1 MRVELNKDNATAV
14 MGTLWPK
21 VKEALASGKQLTLE
35 IKNASKSRDQEKL
48 YHELI
53 GQIAKQASH
62 LGAKWDAEDWKR
74 LLVDQFIKDMNGL
87 GASKIIPSLDGEG
100 IIQLGFQTRKFTKE
114 QASEFVEWLHAWGAT
129 NGIHFETPIH
139 TQ

>member
-35 IKNASKSRDQEKL
+35 IKDASKSRDQEKL

-53 GQIAKQASH
+53 GQIAKQAQH
-62 LGAKWDAEDWKR
+62 MGAKWDAESWKR
-74 LLVDQFIKDMNGL
+74 LLVDSYCREKGL
-87 GASKIIPSLDGEG
+87 KTGAVIPNLAGDG
-100 IIQLGFQTRKFTKE
+100 IVQLGQQTRKFTKE
-114 QASEFVEWLHAWGAT
+114 QASEFVEWLHAWGAEHGVT
-129 NGIHFETPIH
+129 FE
-139 TQ
+139 Q

>member
-35 IKNASKSRDQEKL
+35 IKDAGKSRDQEKL

-53 GQIAKQASH
+53 GQIAKQAQH
-62 LGAKWDAEDWKR
+62 MGAKWDAESWKR
-74 LLVDQFIKDMNGL
+74 LLVDSYCREKGL
-87 GASKIIPSLDGEG
+87 KTGAVIPNLAGDG
-100 IIQLGFQTRKFTKE
+100 IVQLGMQTRNFTKE

>member
-1 MRVELNKDNATAV
+1 MRVELTKDNATAV

-35 IKNASKSRDQEKL
+35 IKDASKSRDQEKL

-53 GQIAKQASH
+53 GQIAKQAQH
-62 LGAKWDAEDWKR
+62 MGAKWDAESWKR
-74 LLVDQFIKDMNGL
+74 LLVDSYCREKGMKT
-87 GASKIIPSLDGEG
+87 GAVIPNLAGDG
-100 IIQLGFQTRKFTKE
+100 IVQLGMQTRNFTKE